1 LPQTHADES
10 RLFCPAD
17 PAGKNSPSLSA
28 FVCGKEKDYNA
39 MKAIQ
44 AAKMMKKI
52 MADHFLDLDRAA
64 REGKPKVA
72 WCTSVGP
79 AELLRGMGFLVYFPE
94 NHGAMLGATRMATEF
109 IPVANA
115 RGYSPEICS
124 YLTSDVGAY
133 LRKTTPLTKAY
144 GLESVPRPDVLVFN
158 TNQCRDVKDWF
169 AWYSRELEVP
179 LVGIHSYRNIGAI
192 THHEIQDIAEQ
203 IKGLIPTLEEVS
215 GEKFDLERF
224 QEAVGLSRDTSR
236 LWRAVLETA
245 AAVPSPWTFFDATI
259 HMGPAVVARG
269 TREAVDYYRVLLAE
283 LEQRV
288 KDGVAAIEGEKH
300 RLYWEGMPIWGK
312 LRPLSDLLESLQT
325 CVVASTYCNSWIFDQ
340 LDPDDPFESMARAY
354 TELFI
359 VRDEGYKEQYI
370 EDCFK
375 RFKFDGILF
384 HDARTCPNNSNCR
397 YGMPER
403 LARKLGIATV
413 TINGDLNDLRCY
425 SEEQARTQ
433 IEAFVE
439 QVEGRR

>member
-1 LPQTHADES
+1 
-10 RLFCPAD
+10 
-17 PAGKNSPSLSA
+17 
-28 FVCGKEKDYNA
+28 

-44 AAKMMKKI
+44 AAKIMKKI
-52 MADHFLDLDRAA
+52 MADHFLDLDRAVK
-64 REGKPKVA
+64 EGKPKVA

-94 NHGAMLGATRMATEF
+94 NHGAMLGATRLATEF

-115 RGYSPEICS
+115 VGYSPEICS

-133 LRKTTPLTKAY
+133 LKKTTPLTKAY
-144 GLESVPRPDVLVFN
+144 GIEAVPRPDVLVFN

-169 AWYSRELEVP
+169 AWYARELNVP
-179 LVGIHSYRNIGAI
+179 LAGVHSYRNIGAI
-192 THHEIQDIAEQ
+192 TRYEIQDIAEQ
-203 IKGLIPTLEEVS
+203 IKGLIPTLEEVR
-215 GEKFDLERF
+215 GEKFDLDRF
-224 QEAVGLSRDTSR
+224 KEAVRLSRDTSR

-269 TREAVDYYRVLLAE
+269 TREAVDYYEILLAE

-312 LRPLSDLLESLQT
+312 LRPLSDLFESLKT

-340 LDPDDPFESMARAY
+340 LDPDEPFESMARAY

-359 VRDEGYKEQYI
+359 VRDEGYKEEYI
-370 EDCFK
+370 ENCFR
-375 RFKFDGILF
+375 RFKFDGIVF
-384 HDARTCPNNSNCR
+384 HDARTCPNNSNSR

-403 LARKLGIATV
+403 LAKHLGLSV
-413 TINGDLNDLRCY
+413 LTINGDLNDLRCY
-425 SEEQARTQ
+425 SEEQAKTQ

-439 QVEGRR
+439 QLEERR